1 MARHAR
7 EVIFVILDS
16 QVEIKITFIL
26 YSRKLV
32 RRAEPVCTKSWAER
46 VGGESKRHWPTL
58 SPTRVRKSLRALND
72 VHGSLPIQTN
82 EATMLVSGI
91 LYCRG

>member
-16 QVEIKITFIL
+16 QLEIKITFIL

-46 VGGESKRHWPTL
+46 VEGERERHWPSFT
-58 SPTRVRKSLRALND
+58 PTRFRKSLRALND
-72 VHGSLPIQTN
+72 AHGSLPIQTN